1 MREGELSPEEQLAL
15 DTHLAMC
22 EHCSRI
28 YEQVQLDWLKAIG
41 EIAVEPQLQNPE
53 QLTDDIFL
61 AINNNESQAAPTPL
75 VNREAREPLIYCQS
89 FRLGLQVVSLVL
101 LAIFF
106 IEQFQVTHSVQ
117 RLEIQ
122 LQSQRTP
129 QRYAGVNLIPRMF
142 RKQVLEMTSVQL
154 EKRGLPSS
162 GIEILILDL
171 EISTLENE
179 MQRWGKGELGRI
191 GRRLI
196 NQWDESKLKAVNTY
210 WRQP

>member
-1 MREGELSPEEQLAL
+1 
-15 DTHLAMC
+15 
-22 EHCSRI
+22 
-28 YEQVQLDWLKAIG
+28 
-41 EIAVEPQLQNPE
+41 
-53 QLTDDIFL
+53 
-61 AINNNESQAAPTPL
+61 
-75 VNREAREPLIYCQS
+75 
-89 FRLGLQVVSLVL
+89 
-101 LAIFF
+101 
-106 IEQFQVTHSVQ
+106 
-117 RLEIQ
+117 
-122 LQSQRTP
+122 
-129 QRYAGVNLIPRMF
+129 MF